1 MEELIEINP
10 KIMVGKPVIKGTRI
24 TVELVVG
31 KLAAGESIDD
41 VLVSYPHLNRE
52 QILAC
57 LEYAYNSMKADFV
70 FPIVHEAA

>member
-24 TVELVVG
+24 TVELVLEQLASG
-31 KLAAGESIDD
+31 KTIDD
-41 VLVSYPHLNRE
+41 ILRSYSHLRRE

-57 LEYAYNSMKADFV
+57 LEYAHRSMSAEFV
-70 FPIVHEAA
+70 FPMAHETA